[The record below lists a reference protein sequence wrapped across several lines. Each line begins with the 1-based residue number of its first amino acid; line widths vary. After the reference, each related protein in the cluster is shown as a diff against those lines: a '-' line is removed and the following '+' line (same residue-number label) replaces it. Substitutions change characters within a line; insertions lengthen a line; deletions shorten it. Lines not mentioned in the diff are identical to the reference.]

1 MMIRAHMRRIAEVNV
16 GFLSPRESFDL
27 RVFLLEPLLHQ
38 RRVALQRAMQRPL
51 TGDTDSG

>member
-16 GFLSPRESFDL
+16 GFHSPCKSLDL

-38 RRVALQRAMQRPL
+38 RRVALQRAMQRH
-51 TGDTDSG
+51 